1 MEFDRRLQIRSSNS
15 GSRSRFGSGYL
26 IAPNLA
32 LTAAHVLGATQQGEG
47 AVTVCRPDGGSKEF
61 TASVRWRRRDAAVDA
76 ALVEVNGGQGWEPP
90 ESITDI
96 RVRPPQRWGRLI
108 GTRPHAVAVAG
119 YPRMQKDA
127 DEGRRL
133 DEHLMG
139 HIRPGT
145 SALAGRY
152 EVLSTDP
159 TIPVVIPPGTS
170 GSAWSGMS
178 GAALLCGDL
187 LCGVVRQDRR
197 ASGGT
202 RLSATPSK
210 ALLADPGFRAVVAEH
225 SGWDPI
231 LEPAEP
237 TQLLASAARER
248 DLRSPA
254 MLLRAE
260 AEAVVF
266 HGREEELRQ
275 LQQWCEDHPER
286 FAVRV
291 VTGPGG
297 QGKTRLA
304 RELVQLMHG
313 QGWVAGFLRTD
324 LPNTNSAPDFS
335 GLETAEPLLLVLD
348 YAETQPRLLR
358 ALVER
363 LRATRHRVRLLLLA
377 RSDGGWRI
385 DCIGASAP
393 TQDILAASTPVP
405 LRALIP
411 QDQAVEDRTKTF
423 RSAAVDLARLLPNVS
438 PAAGLPQAN
447 WAAVA
452 AELQPLRDL
461 ADPCYGS
468 VLTLQMAALIALLQQ
483 GGATAGETST
493 SEPLEAVLLRHEQ
506 RYWERTARSPV
517 FELGR
522 LSTETLKEAVA
533 VAALLGATTHS
544 EALTT
549 AAKIPSLP
557 AHRAA
562 DAARWLHSLY
572 PPGKRR
578 YWGSLRPDRVAE
590 YHVSAALG
598 AGMDIIELLTAASA
612 DQQAQAIT
620 VLARA
625 VIGHHNAGRDEERNA
640 VLHSASEAVRG
651 AAIGST
657 ALQLISDALPYPC
670 PPIAPLAAGV
680 GNSIVEGIRR
690 AGGKAGP
697 EDESIVSCALV
708 NLANALADTGQQ
720 KKALSTAMEAV
731 KGYRRLVKR
740 EGATREA
747 GLAQALANLGTRLA
761 EAGQHEEA
769 LSVSESA
776 VEVYQR
782 LVARDAAAHEV
793 GLARALCNLGRLLTW
808 TGLTEKALV
817 PLEEA
822 LTLWRRLASE
832 DPAAHE
838 PGVALALF
846 CVSSCLM
853 LGGGHPS
860 QSLDYAERSV
870 KSYGRLAADDPSVHE
885 AGFARALDNLSTVLF
900 MTDRHEE
907 ALGAAEQAVEIY
919 SRLSKETGRA
929 IDAELA
935 SALLNLSGRLSRV
948 ERHEEAICAGGDA
961 VDIFRRLANENPA
974 AHRQGLARAL
984 SNFGAHLSE
993 AGQDERAV
1001 HVAAEAV
1008 SLCRTGLRSPAFRI
1022 HWFRRWN
1029 ENSMHRKSDYAMSLS
1044 NLGFLLSA
1052 TGRQSEAI
1060 RTVRKSV
1067 SVFRELTERNQR
1079 VHEPNLA
1086 NALVLLAR
1094 VGNNGLPFTY
1104 GPLLAVAESAL
1115 LYCKLTAQSPDVFR
1129 SRLIEAVQL
1138 QVALCRRVGLLDEA
1152 MEAISRAQAV
1162 AGPDVGAA
1170 ILGLSPKRGDSEPD
1184 DDADLTHGRPG

>member
-1 MEFDRRLQIRSSNS
+1 M
-15 GSRSRFGSGYL
+15 
-26 IAPNLA
+26 
-32 LTAAHVLGATQQGEG
+32 
-47 AVTVCRPDGGSKEF
+47 TVCRPDGGSKEF
-61 TASVRWRRRDAAVDA
+61 TASVRWQRRDAAVDA

-108 GTRPHAVAVAG
+108 GTRPHPVAIAG

-127 DEGRRL
+127 DEGQRL
-133 DEHLMG
+133 DEHLTG
-139 HIRPGT
+139 NIRPGT

-159 TIPVVIPPGTS
+159 TIPVVVPPGTK

-187 LCGVVRQDRR
+187 VCGVVGQDRR

-202 RLSATPSK
+202 RLSATPSY
-210 ALLADPGFRAVVAEH
+210 ALLADPDFRAVVAEH
-225 SGWDPI
+225 SGWDPT

-237 TQLLASAARER
+237 THLLAPAARER

-260 AEAVVF
+260 VEAVLF
-266 HGREEELRQ
+266 RGREEELRQ
-275 LQQWCEDHPER
+275 LQQWCEHYPES

-304 RELVQLMHG
+304 RKLVQLLHD
-313 QGWVAGFLRTD
+313 QGWVASFLRTD
-324 LPNTNSAPDFS
+324 LPSTNSAPDFS
-335 GLETAEPLLLVLD
+335 SLETAEPLLLVLD

-377 RSDGGWRI
+377 RSDGGWRT

-411 QDQAVEDRTKTF
+411 QAQAVEDRTKTF
-423 RSAAVDLARLLPNVS
+423 KSAAVDLARLLPNVS
-438 PAAGLPQAN
+438 PSAGLPHTN

-452 AELQPLRDL
+452 AELQPPSDL
-461 ADPCYGS
+461 AGPRYGS
-468 VLTLQMAALIALLQQ
+468 VLTLQMAALIALIQQ
-483 GGATAGETST
+483 GGASAGETSI

-517 FELGR
+517 FELGS

-533 VAALLGATTHS
+533 VAALLGATTQS
-544 EALTT
+544 EALTA
-549 AAKIPSLP
+549 AAKVPSLP
-557 AHRAA
+557 THRAA

-590 YHVSAALG
+590 YHVSATLG
-598 AGMDIIELLTAASA
+598 AGMDIVELLAAASV
-612 DQQAQAIT
+612 DQQVQAIT

-625 VIGHHNAGRDEERNA
+625 AIAHHNAGRVEERNA
-640 VLHSASEAVRG
+640 VLHSASGAVHG

-657 ALQLISDALPYPC
+657 ALRLISNALPYPC
-670 PPIAPLAAGV
+670 PPIAPLAAEV
-680 GNSIVEGIRR
+680 CNRIVESTRR
-690 AGGKAGP
+690 AGGKVRP

-708 NLANALADTGQQ
+708 NLSNALADTGQQ
-720 KKALSTAMEAV
+720 EKSLSTAREAA

-740 EGATREA
+740 EGATREPE
-747 GLAQALANLGTRLA
+747 LAQALANLGNRLA
-761 EAGQHEEA
+761 EVGQHEEA

-776 VEVYQR
+776 AEVYQR

-793 GLARALCNLGRLLTW
+793 GLARALCNQGRLLTL

-822 LTLWRRLASE
+822 LTIWRRLASE

-846 CVSSCLM
+846 CLSSCLM

-860 QSLDYAERSV
+860 QFLDYAERSV
-870 KSYGRLAADDPSVHE
+870 KSYRRLADDDPSVHE
-885 AGFARALDNLSTVLF
+885 VGFARALDNLSSALF

-907 ALGAAEQAVEIY
+907 SLGAAEKAVEIY
-919 SRLSKETGRA
+919 SRLSKETGCA
-929 IDAELA
+929 IDVELA
-935 SALLNLSGRLSRV
+935 SALLSLSGRLSRV
-948 ERHEEAICAGGDA
+948 ERHEEAICAGADA
-961 VDIFRRLANENPA
+961 VGIFRRLANENPA
-974 AHRQGLARAL
+974 AYRQGLARAL
-984 SNFGAHLSE
+984 TNFGAHLSN
-993 AGQDERAV
+993 AGQDERAM

-1008 SLCRTGLRSPAFRI
+1008 SLHRAGLRSPAFRI
-1022 HWFRRWN
+1022 RWFRRRN
-1029 ENSMHRKSDYAMSLS
+1029 ETSMHLKSDYAMSLN
-1044 NLGFLLSA
+1044 NLGFLLS
-1052 TGRQSEAI
+1052 TSGQQPEAI
-1060 RTVRKSV
+1060 SAVKKSI
-1067 SVFRELTERNQR
+1067 SIFRELAERNPR

-1086 NALVLLAR
+1086 HALVLMAR
-1094 VGNNGLPFTY
+1094 VGNNGLPFTF
-1104 GPLLAVAESAL
+1104 GPLLAVTEAAL

-1129 SRLIEAVQL
+1129 SRLIEAVQI

-1162 AGPDVGAA
+1162 AGADVAAA
-1170 ILGLSPKRGDSEPD
+1170 ILDLSPKSGDSEPD
-1184 DDADLTHGRPG
+1184 DGADVTHARPGQ